1 MKRVCFFKSSFVIR
15 ALLVSFSILPFWNL
29 LYSQSEGFS
38 LKTEIYQLKNGLTI
52 YLNEDSALPNIFG
65 AVVVKGGSKRD
76 PADATGIAHYFEH
89 IMFKGTDKIGTL
101 DYVKEKIYLD
111 SIAELY
117 DKLSSVTAAEDK
129 NMIQKKINRLS
140 IKSSEYAIPN
150 ETEKILG
157 EMGCAYLNAGTS
169 YDGIAYFN
177 VLPSSQ
183 LQKWMMVYSHRFIRS
198 TNKEISIEYIQKV
211 VSQYFDL
218 SVEEMNSKTRRRNI
232 VQARQLAMYFAK
244 EHTKASL
251 TTIGLHCGN
260 KDHATVLHACRTV
273 RNLVETDKK
282 FKSYFNELER
292 IIKH

>member
-150 ETEKILG
+150 ETEKR
-157 EMGCAYLNAGTS
+157 
-169 YDGIAYFN
+169 
-177 VLPSSQ
+177 
-183 LQKWMMVYSHRFIRS
+183 K
-198 TNKEISIEYIQKV
+198 IQ
-211 VSQYFDL
+211 
-218 SVEEMNSKTRRRNI
+218 
-232 VQARQLAMYFAK
+232 
-244 EHTKASL
+244 
-251 TTIGLHCGN
+251 
-260 KDHATVLHACRTV
+260 
-273 RNLVETDKK
+273 
-282 FKSYFNELER
+282 
-292 IIKH
+292 